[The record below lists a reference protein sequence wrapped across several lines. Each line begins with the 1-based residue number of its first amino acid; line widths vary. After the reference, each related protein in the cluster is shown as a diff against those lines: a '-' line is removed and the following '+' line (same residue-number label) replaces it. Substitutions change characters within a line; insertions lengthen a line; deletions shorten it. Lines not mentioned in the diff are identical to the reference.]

1 MLRDTWL
8 IFRHQ
13 LRFTL
18 GNRFGLILSMLQ
30 PVLYLTLFGPLLTR
44 YIGRGSW
51 QVFVPGVLMQ
61 LALMSAGLAG
71 FGIVFDA
78 RFGVLERLRVTPA
91 SRLALLLGRVLTN
104 TVTMLGQSALLV
116 AAGFAFGLRV
126 PPAGLAIGFALLV
139 PLAAGLAAL
148 SYAFALVLKR
158 QELFAPMSSTV
169 VVPMLLLS
177 GALLPMAA
185 APRWLDVVSRAT
197 PFRYVVEAMR
207 AAFDGRYTSGALIA
221 GVAVSLVFA
230 VAAVAVGTRTF
241 IRQNA

>member
-1 MLRDTWL
+1 MPRDTWL
-8 IFRHQ
+8 LFRHQ

-18 GNRFGLILSMLQ
+18 GNRFGLALTMIQ
-30 PVLYLTLFGPLLTR
+30 PVLYLVLFGPLLTR
-44 YIGRGSW
+44 YLGGGSW
-51 QVFVPGVLMQ
+51 RVFVPGVLMQ

-104 TVTMLGQSALLV
+104 TVTMLGQSVLLV

-126 PPAGLAIGFALLV
+126 PVTGLLIGFALLV
-139 PLAAGLAAL
+139 PLASGLAAL

-158 QELFAPMSSTV
+158 QELFAPLSSTI

-177 GALLPMAA
+177 GALLPMAT

-207 AAFDGRYTSGALIA
+207 AAFAGRYASGDLVG
-221 GVAVSLVFA
+221 GVIVSLVFA
-230 VAAVAVGTRTF
+230 VAAIAVGTRTF
-241 IRQNA
+241 VRENA